1 MAHLLPFLLIMLKR
15 RHSLLP
21 VHGAAAAA
29 AASAAAA
36 AAASMHCSWALH
48 LWGLKIEPMAG
59 CEWTSHGF
67 AEHSQYLVSISKY

>member
-1 MAHLLPFLLIMLKR
+1 MLKR

-59 CEWTSHGF
+59 CEWTTHGF
-67 AEHSQYLVSISKY
+67 AGPSEYLVSISKY